1 MRQYQM
7 NDNLGQIINAN
18 IMLALN
24 NPIERGLIKSILI
37 KRDYEVT
44 EAPNYDL
51 AVKLAPSILPG
62 IIITAS
68 GADEFGDKLLTKLK
82 YYSLSTNV
90 SFILLTDNNNE
101 EQKVKAIANGA
112 DDLIS
117 RPLSRT
123 ELLFRIDRLLNE
135 SNLQQKLQLNLEE
148 PSTRLPRLNDRV
160 VPHEDKKPVV
170 LIVDDNKLIRIQ
182 LKDYVES
189 LNCTVIT
196 AADGNTALEVTQN
209 HALDLILLD
218 IILPDLGGMELLEMV
233 RQQKNLLQL
242 PVIIISGLSDSDS
255 KLKALEIGADD
266 YITKPIDFNELQIK
280 MRTVLRKKFY
290 YEEVTQNYHHA
301 VKKSIT
307 DSLTELY
314 NRGYFHEFLE
324 REIKRCRRYHH
335 DLTLIIADIDFF
347 KNYNDRYGHPRGD
360 IVLRTVANILKQ
372 CIRSS
377 DLAARYGGEEFAVV
391 LPETDLAGGITVAE
405 KIRFSVENYKFMDQ
419 HSQPAGNLTISL
431 GVSSIPA
438 IDKHTTLT
446 EFITQADQALYKAK
460 RRGRNQVV
468 SA

>member
-1 MRQYQM
+1 M

>member
-1 MRQYQM
+1 M
-7 NDNLGQIINAN
+7 
-18 IMLALN
+18 
-24 NPIERGLIKSILI
+24 
-37 KRDYEVT
+37 
-44 EAPNYDL
+44 
-51 AVKLAPSILPG
+51 
-62 IIITAS
+62 
-68 GADEFGDKLLTKLK
+68 TKLK

-280 MRTVLRKKFY
+280 MRTVYAK
-290 YEEVTQNYHHA
+290 
-301 VKKSIT
+301 
-307 DSLTELY
+307 
-314 NRGYFHEFLE
+314 
-324 REIKRCRRYHH
+324 
-335 DLTLIIADIDFF
+335 
-347 KNYNDRYGHPRGD
+347 
-360 IVLRTVANILKQ
+360 VLL
-372 CIRSS
+372 
-377 DLAARYGGEEFAVV
+377 
-391 LPETDLAGGITVAE
+391 
-405 KIRFSVENYKFMDQ
+405 
-419 HSQPAGNLTISL
+419 
-431 GVSSIPA
+431 
-438 IDKHTTLT
+438 
-446 EFITQADQALYKAK
+446 
-460 RRGRNQVV
+460 
-468 SA
+468 